1 MKILETDRLV
11 FFGDSITEWG
21 RDRNQPSDLGTGFIH
36 YVGEALKKKVPNLAI
51 YNRGIGGDHLQD
63 LLDRL
68 EDCTSLQPTK
78 VVLLIGINDVWH
90 QVGQPDFGS
99 SEINEAFESNYR
111 TLLQKLQEVG
121 VEDIL
126 LLEPFVLPYPKDRLT
141 WRVDLD
147 QKRQIVEKMAQEF
160 KFEWVALDHLLNEEA
175 KCVGA
180 QALTGEDG
188 VHPTPLGARIIAN
201 QVLSY
206 LEVKV

>member
-1 MKILETDRLV
+1 MKSLETDRLV

-36 YVGEALKKKVPNLAI
+36 YVGEALKKKVPHLAI

-90 QVGQPDFGS
+90 QVGQADFRIR
-99 SEINEAFESNYR
+99 EINEAFESNYR
-111 TLLQKLQEVG
+111 TMLQKLQEAD

-126 LLEPFVLPYPKDRLT
+126 LLEPFVLPYPEDRLT

-160 KFEWVALDHLLNEEA
+160 QFERVALDHLLNEEA

-206 LEVKV
+206 LEVMV

>member
-1 MKILETDRLV
+1 M
-11 FFGDSITEWG
+11 
-21 RDRNQPSDLGTGFIH
+21 
-36 YVGEALKKKVPNLAI
+36 GEALKKKVPHLAI

-90 QVGQPDFGS
+90 QVGQADFRIR
-99 SEINEAFESNYR
+99 EINEAFESNYR
-111 TLLQKLQEVG
+111 TMLQKLQEAD

-126 LLEPFVLPYPKDRLT
+126 LLEPFVLPYPEDRLT

-160 KFEWVALDHLLNEEA
+160 QFERVALDHLLNEEA

-206 LEVKV
+206 LEVMV

>member
-36 YVGEALKKKVPNLAI
+36 YVGEALKKKVPHLAI

-90 QVGQPDFGS
+90 QVGQADFRIR
-99 SEINEAFESNYR
+99 EINEAFESNYR
-111 TLLQKLQEVG
+111 TMLQKLQEAD

-126 LLEPFVLPYPKDRLT
+126 LLEPFVLPYPEDRLT

-160 KFEWVALDHLLNEEA
+160 QFERVALDHLLNEEA

-206 LEVKV
+206 LEVMV

>member
-1 MKILETDRLV
+1 MCI
-11 FFGDSITEWG
+11 

-36 YVGEALKKKVPNLAI
+36 YVGEALKKKVPHLAI

-90 QVGQPDFGS
+90 QVGQADFGIR
-99 SEINEAFESNYR
+99 EINEAFESNYR
-111 TLLQKLQEVG
+111 TMLQKLQEAD

-126 LLEPFVLPYPKDRLT
+126 LLEPFVLPYPEDRLT

-160 KFEWVALDHLLNEEA
+160 QFERVALDHLLNEEA

-206 LEVKV
+206 LEVMV

>member
-36 YVGEALKKKVPNLAI
+36 YVGEALKKKVPHLAI

-90 QVGQPDFGS
+90 QVGQADFGIR
-99 SEINEAFESNYR
+99 EINEAFESNYR
-111 TLLQKLQEVG
+111 TMLQKLQEAD

-126 LLEPFVLPYPKDRLT
+126 LLEPFVLLYPEDRLT

-160 KFEWVALDHLLNEEA
+160 QFERVALDHLLNEEA

-206 LEVKV
+206 LEVMV

>member
-1 MKILETDRLV
+1 M
-11 FFGDSITEWG
+11 
-21 RDRNQPSDLGTGFIH
+21 
-36 YVGEALKKKVPNLAI
+36 
-51 YNRGIGGDHLQD
+51 
-63 LLDRL
+63 
-68 EDCTSLQPTK
+68 
-78 VVLLIGINDVWH
+78 LIGINDVWH
-90 QVGQPDFGS
+90 QVGQPDIGS
-99 SEINEAFESNYR
+99 REINVVFESNYR
-111 TLLQKLQEVG
+111 TLLQKMQEAG

-147 QKRQIVEKMAQEF
+147 QKGQIVEKMAQEF
-160 KFEWVALDHLLNEEA
+160 KFERVALDHLLNEEA

-206 LEVKV
+206 LEVMV

>member
-36 YVGEALKKKVPNLAI
+36 YVGEALKKKVPHLAI

-90 QVGQPDFGS
+90 QVGQADFGIR
-99 SEINEAFESNYR
+99 EINEAFESNYR
-111 TLLQKLQEVG
+111 TMLQKLQEAD

-126 LLEPFVLPYPKDRLT
+126 LLEPFVLPYPEDRLT

-160 KFEWVALDHLLNEEA
+160 QFERVALDHLLNEEA

-206 LEVKV
+206 LEVMV

>member
-36 YVGEALKKKVPNLAI
+36 YVGEALKKKVPHLAI
-51 YNRGIGGDHLQD
+51 YNRGIGGAHLQD

-90 QVGQPDFGS
+90 QVGQADFGIR
-99 SEINEAFESNYR
+99 EINEAFESNYR
-111 TLLQKLQEVG
+111 TMLQKLQEAD

-126 LLEPFVLPYPKDRLT
+126 LLEPFVLPYPEDRLT

-160 KFEWVALDHLLNEEA
+160 QFERVALDHLLNEEA

-206 LEVKV
+206 LEVMV